1 MKHTKKA
8 LFFRLLWYIIMI
20 LVSLVFCFPVL
31 YLIFTGFKT
40 PQETVAF
47 PPTLI
52 PKKWTLSAYE
62 EGLSSGIFSK
72 YLLNSIFVSGM
83 VVIGTV
89 SSAALVGFGF
99 ARLRSRMQNFLF
111 MLVLATMMIPSS
123 VTLIPVYSI
132 YSKIGWIDTYLPLI
146 VPAFTGGGA
155 FSIFLIKQF
164 FEAIPN
170 ELVESSKIDGAGWF
184 TIFWKMFLPNSK
196 PVLLVVIIFA
206 FVNSWNDFF
215 APLIFLI
222 NPEKFT
228 VAIGL
233 NTFRNSYGAAMDIA
247 PLMAMATL
255 SVLPILL
262 LFVFAQ
268 KYFVQGITTTGLK

>member
-99 ARLRSRMQNFLF
+99 ARLRSRMKNFLF

-164 FEAIPN
+164 FETIPN

>member
-40 PQETVAF
+40 PQETMAF

-99 ARLRSRMQNFLF
+99 ARLRSRMKNFLF

>member
-99 ARLRSRMQNFLF
+99 ARLRSRMKNFLF

-170 ELVESSKIDGAGWF
+170 ELAESSKIDGAGWF

>member
-8 LFFRLLWYIIMI
+8 LFFRLLWYIITI

-62 EGLSSGIFSK
+62 EGLSSEIFSK

-99 ARLRSRMQNFLF
+99 ARLRSRMKNFLF

-206 FVNSWNDFF
+206 FVNSWNVFF

>member
-99 ARLRSRMQNFLF
+99 ARLRSRMKNFLF

-228 VAIGL
+228 IAIGL

>member
-62 EGLSSGIFSK
+62 EGISSGIFSK

-99 ARLRSRMQNFLF
+99 ARLRSRMKNFLF

>member
-1 MKHTKKA
+1 MKHTKNA

-99 ARLRSRMQNFLF
+99 ARLRSRIKNFLF

>member
-99 ARLRSRMQNFLF
+99 ARLRSRMKNFLF
-111 MLVLATMMIPSS
+111 MLVVATMMIPSS

>member
-89 SSAALVGFGF
+89 SSASLVGFGF
-99 ARLRSRMQNFLF
+99 ARLRSRMKNFLF

>member
-52 PKKWTLSAYE
+52 PKKWALSAYE

-99 ARLRSRMQNFLF
+99 ARLRSRMKNFLF

>member
-99 ARLRSRMQNFLF
+99 ARLRSRMKNFLF

-132 YSKIGWIDTYLPLI
+132 YSKIEWIDTYLPLI

>member
-1 MKHTKKA
+1 MTRNKKIIVYILLA
-8 LFFRLLWYIIMI
+8 LGAFIMI
-20 LVSLVFCFPVL
+20 VPFGWM
-31 YLIFTGFKT
+31 LI
-40 PQETVAF
+40 VAF
-47 PPTLI
+47 TKPDITYQMTLENI
-52 PKKWTLSAYE
+52 ISSLSLNNFRTL
-62 EGLSSGIFSK
+62 FSE
-72 YLLNSIFVSGM
+72 YNMPRYVLNSVIVSVISTAGQILLCAMSGFV
-83 VVIGTV
+83 
-89 SSAALVGFGF
+89 F
-99 ARLRSRMQNFLF
+99 ARIDFKHKEKIFILY
-111 MLVLATMMIPSS
+111 LATMMIPSS

>member
-99 ARLRSRMQNFLF
+99 ARLRSRMKNFLF

-164 FEAIPN
+164 F
-170 ELVESSKIDGAGWF
+170 LKLTVQDG
-184 TIFWKMFLPNSK
+184 
-196 PVLLVVIIFA
+196 
-206 FVNSWNDFF
+206 
-215 APLIFLI
+215 
-222 NPEKFT
+222 
-228 VAIGL
+228 
-233 NTFRNSYGAAMDIA
+233 
-247 PLMAMATL
+247 
-255 SVLPILL
+255 L
-262 LFVFAQ
+262 LFFGKCFFQ
-268 KYFVQGITTTGLK
+268 TQSLFFW

>member
-1 MKHTKKA
+1 MIHTKKA

-99 ARLRSRMQNFLF
+99 ARLRSRMKNFLF

>member
-99 ARLRSRMQNFLF
+99 ARLRSRMKNFLF
-111 MLVLATMMIPSS
+111 MLVLAAMMIPSS

>member
-1 MKHTKKA
+1 MKHTKKT

-99 ARLRSRMQNFLF
+99 ARLRSRMKNFLF

>member
-8 LFFRLLWYIIMI
+8 LFFSLLWYIIMI

-99 ARLRSRMQNFLF
+99 ARLRSRMKNFLF

>member
-8 LFFRLLWYIIMI
+8 LFFRLLWYNIMI

-99 ARLRSRMQNFLF
+99 ARLRSRMKNFLF

>member
-83 VVIGTV
+83 AVIGTV

-99 ARLRSRMQNFLF
+99 ARLRSRMKNFLF

>member
-1 MKHTKKA
+1 MAAA
-8 LFFRLLWYIIMI
+8 L
-20 LVSLVFCFPVL
+20 FCFPVL

-47 PPTLI
+47 PPTFI
-52 PKKWTLSAYE
+52 PEKWTLSAYK
-62 EGLSSGIFSK
+62 EGLSSGIFGK
-72 YLLNSIFVSGM
+72 YLLNSIFVSGLI
-83 VVIGTV
+83 VIGTV

-99 ARLRSRMQNFLF
+99 ARLRSRFRNILF
-111 MLVLATMMIPSS
+111 MLVLATMMIPGS

-146 VPAFTGGGA
+146 VPAFAGGGA
-155 FSIFLIKQF
+155 FSIFLVKQF

-170 ELVESSKIDGAGWF
+170 ELVESSKIDGAGWL
-184 TIFWKMFLPNSK
+184 TIFGKMFLPNSK
-196 PVLLVVIIFA
+196 PVLLVVTIFA

-215 APLIFLI
+215 APLIFLVD
-222 NPEKFT
+222 PDKFT
-228 VAIGL
+228 VAVGL

-255 SVLPILL
+255 SVLPILI
-262 LFVFAQ
+262 LFIFAQ

>member
-72 YLLNSIFVSGM
+72 YLLNSIFVSTM

-99 ARLRSRMQNFLF
+99 ARLRSRMKNFLF

>member
-99 ARLRSRMQNFLF
+99 ARLRSRMKNFVF

>member
-99 ARLRSRMQNFLF
+99 ARLRSRMKNFLF

-222 NPEKFT
+222 NPEKIT

>member
-99 ARLRSRMQNFLF
+99 ARLRSRMKNFLF

-146 VPAFTGGGA
+146 VPAFAGGGA

-196 PVLLVVIIFA
+196 PVLLVVTIFA

>member
-1 MKHTKKA
+1 MKNTKKA

-99 ARLRSRMQNFLF
+99 ARLRSRMKNFLF

>member
-62 EGLSSGIFSK
+62 EGLSSEIFSK

-99 ARLRSRMQNFLF
+99 ARLRSRMKNFLF

>member
-99 ARLRSRMQNFLF
+99 ARLRSRMKNFLF

-164 FEAIPN
+164 FEAIPS

>member
-99 ARLRSRMQNFLF
+99 ARLRSKMKNFLF

>member
-99 ARLRSRMQNFLF
+99 ARLRSRMKNFLF
-111 MLVLATMMIPSS
+111 MLVLATLMIPSS

>member
-99 ARLRSRMQNFLF
+99 ARLRSRMKNFLF

-164 FEAIPN
+164 LEAIPN
-170 ELVESSKIDGAGWF
+170 EEVESTKIDGAGWF

-196 PVLLVVIIFA
+196 PLLLVVIIFA

>member
-99 ARLRSRMQNFLF
+99 ARLRSRMKNFLF

-247 PLMAMATL
+247 LLMAMATL

>member
-99 ARLRSRMQNFLF
+99 ARLPSRMKNFLF

>member
-99 ARLRSRMQNFLF
+99 ARLRSRIKNFLF

-184 TIFWKMFLPNSK
+184 IIFWKMFLPNSK

>member
-99 ARLRSRMQNFLF
+99 ARLRSRMKNFLF

-132 YSKIGWIDTYLPLI
+132 YSKIGWINTYLPLI

>member
-1 MKHTKKA
+1 MKKKKKA

-99 ARLRSRMQNFLF
+99 ARLRSRMKNFLF

-170 ELVESSKIDGAGWF
+170 ELVESSNIDGAGWF

>member
-99 ARLRSRMQNFLF
+99 ARLRSRMKNFLF

-184 TIFWKMFLPNSK
+184 TIFWKMFLPNAK

>member
-99 ARLRSRMQNFLF
+99 ARLRSRMKNFLF

-132 YSKIGWIDTYLPLI
+132 YSKIGWIDTYLSLI

>member
-8 LFFRLLWYIIMI
+8 LFFILLWYIIMI
-20 LVSLVFCFPVL
+20 LVSLIFCFPVL

-52 PKKWTLSAYE
+52 PEKWTLSAYE

-99 ARLRSRMQNFLF
+99 ARLRSRMKNFLF

-146 VPAFTGGGA
+146 VPAFAGGGA

-196 PVLLVVIIFA
+196 PVLLVVTIFA

>member
-99 ARLRSRMQNFLF
+99 ARLRSRMKNFLF

-228 VAIGL
+228 VAIVL